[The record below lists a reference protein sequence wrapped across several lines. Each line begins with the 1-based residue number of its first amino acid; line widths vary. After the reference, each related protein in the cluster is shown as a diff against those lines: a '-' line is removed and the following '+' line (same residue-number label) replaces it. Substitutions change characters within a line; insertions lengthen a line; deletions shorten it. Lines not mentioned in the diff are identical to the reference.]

1 MSTGSA
7 VQVVFLDQFRP
18 VVAKYLP
25 QEPFLGLIIGNS
37 ARSSDKDLSAMV
49 ASLNEHNCNA
59 IIFSGPEATRLKDDR
74 IKGLTSKCP
83 VSFMAGNSFQD
94 ILGAFTGNNSLAQ
107 GALAIIVVGQ
117 GKNLMKV
124 LAEIKAA
131 GIKLTT

>member
-1 MSTGSA
+1 MSVDSV

-37 ARSSDKDLSAMV
+37 TRSSDNDLLAMV
-49 ASLNEHNCNA
+49 KSLNDHKCNA
-59 IIFSGPEATRLKDDR
+59 IIFSGPEATRLKDER
-74 IKGLTSKCP
+74 INGLKSKCP
-83 VSFMAGNSFQD
+83 ISFMAGNNFQD

-117 GKNLMKV
+117 GQNLMKV
-124 LAEIKAA
+124 LAEIKTA
-131 GIKLTT
+131 GIKLT